1 MQNQDKYKI
10 NDIIILDDNIEYSII
25 KQMNN
30 YYVLLSLS
38 QPLKILVVTIEN
50 DKAKI
55 VTDKKIIKEVLSK

>member
-25 KQMNN
+25 KQINN